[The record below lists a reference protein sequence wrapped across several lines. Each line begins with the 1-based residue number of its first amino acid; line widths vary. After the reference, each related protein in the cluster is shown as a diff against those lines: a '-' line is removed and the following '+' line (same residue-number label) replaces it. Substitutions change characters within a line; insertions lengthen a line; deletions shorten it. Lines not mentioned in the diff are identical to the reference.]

1 MIKIGRTIFKD
12 NTSFMNHV
20 CEIFATLIDNALTD
34 IYADY
39 GGPDNVF
46 EVSSVDSDENPACFR
61 SVLLSIESA
70 DAFRLFIVYVY
81 DNFSCN
87 QMGINITY
95 ETDEC
100 IPLATIKYFVDY
112 DFEKGTAFF
121 RQGSIDFED
130 GGAGT
135 LSTSSYRDLTRVLW
149 YLNEELKDYEV
160 RGND

>member
-1 MIKIGRTIFKD
+1 MIKIGRTIFRD
-12 NTSFMNHV
+12 NTSFMNYV

-34 IYADY
+34 IYGDY

-61 SVLLSIESA
+61 SVLLNIESVN
-70 DAFRLFIVYVY
+70 AFRLFMICVH

-87 QMGINITY
+87 KMGINIYY
-95 ETDEC
+95 ETNEC
-100 IPLATIKYFVDY
+100 VPIATIKYFVDY

-130 GGAGT
+130 DGVGKLSIGT
-135 LSTSSYRDLTRVLW
+135 YQDLTRVLW
-149 YLNEELKDYEV
+149 YLNEELRDYEV